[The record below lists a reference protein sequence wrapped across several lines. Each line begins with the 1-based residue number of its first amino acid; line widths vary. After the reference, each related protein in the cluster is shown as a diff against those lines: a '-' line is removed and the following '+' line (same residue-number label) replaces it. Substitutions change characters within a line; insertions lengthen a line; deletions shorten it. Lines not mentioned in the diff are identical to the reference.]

1 MTGPVKKAS
10 LATDWH
16 KADIKAALAKV
27 GWSLNQLG
35 LAHGYTCKS
44 ALARA
49 LHAPYPRAERIIADA
64 VGVKP
69 EAIWPSRYNANG
81 ESNRPR
87 GRAPMRPAAYVGK
100 SSTAANAH
108 IKHASVAT

>member
-1 MTGPVKKAS
+1 MTGPAKKAS
-10 LATDWH
+10 PAKDWH

-35 LAHGYTCKS
+35 LVHGYNCKS

-49 LHAPYPRAERIIADA
+49 LHAPYPRAERIIAEA
-64 VGVKP
+64 IGVKP
-69 EAIWPSRYNANG
+69 EAIWPSRYDANG

-87 GRAPMRPAAYVGK
+87 GRTPMRPAAYAHKG
-100 SSTAANAH
+100 STATGGRNTQAKA
-108 IKHASVAT
+108 AA

>member
-10 LATDWH
+10 PAKDWH

-35 LAHGYTCKS
+35 LVHGYNCKS

-64 VGVKP
+64 IGVKP
-69 EAIWPSRYNANG
+69 EEIWPSRYNANG

-87 GRAPMRPAAYVGK
+87 GRAPMRPAAYACK
-100 SSTAANAH
+100 SSTGAGAH
-108 IKHASVAT
+108 IKQASVAA